1 MKYKTLGHAG
11 FVLALCFLE
20 QPATVTPVNAQ
31 QKASKPLVEKGHLTA
46 ADDVRLFYRKVG
58 EGSSFIVFLH
68 GGPGMSMENDGFLMD
83 RLADEGHTVIMYD
96 QRGGGRSDLV
106 KEPDLLTAASHV
118 RDLEALREHFAIEKM
133 SLIGL
138 SWGSGLAVLYAD
150 AHPERVA
157 RIVFLTPMPPANKPY
172 WQQRFEKTDSL
183 IAPKDAE
190 RLKELQKESEM
201 AGDDQIQAICR
212 EQFRIL
218 SGPYLFSA
226 GSYDPSR
233 PEATIVGKEI
243 AGICGVPP
251 AAIRNRPLS
260 AQAVLRSLG
269 DFDFR
274 PMLAKLKVPVLVV
287 EGEKT
292 NIPLDATQEWVKA
305 TPGAR
310 LLLVPDAGHMA
321 LEEKPDALKDIGIFL
336 NGKWPP
342 TANEMSSPR

>member
-1 MKYKTLGHAG
+1 MKYKSLGHAG

-20 QPATVTPVNAQ
+20 QPATVTKLTAQ
-31 QKASKPLVEKGHLTA
+31 EKASKPLVEEGQLTG
-46 ADDVRLFYRKVG
+46 ADNVRLFYRKVG
-58 EGSSFIVFLH
+58 EGSNFIVFLH
-68 GGPGMSMENDGFLMD
+68 GGPGLSLENGGRLMD
-83 RLADEGHTVIMYD
+83 PLADEGHAVIMYD
-96 QRGGGRSDLV
+96 QRGGGRSEFV
-106 KEPDLLTAASHV
+106 KEPGLLTAASHV

-157 RIVFLTPMPPANKPY
+157 RIVFLTPMPPAKKPY

-190 RLKELQKESEM
+190 RLKELQKESET

-212 EQFRIL
+212 EQFRIT

-233 PEATIVGKEI
+233 PEATIAGREI

-251 AAIRNRPLS
+251 AALRNRPLS
-260 AQAVLRSLG
+260 TQAVLRSLG

-292 NIPLDATQEWVKA
+292 NVPLDATQEWVKA

-321 LEEKPDALKDIGIFL
+321 LEEKPDALQDIAIFL

-342 TANEMSSPR
+342 TAKEMSSRR